1 MSVCLRPKVYIIL
14 NFNIRGIPFEIKFKA
29 EKLLDPLVF
38 NIVMKALAD
47 AIKTWNINKR
57 PRKESQDSNY
67 LYIICQIIGLW

>member
-47 AIKTWNINKR
+47 AIR
-57 PRKESQDSNY
+57 PE
-67 LYIICQIIGLW
+67 I